1 MLQKY
6 YTSEL
11 LRGVLEIKEDLKTNE
26 IAALVQ
32 SRIQTCMDGVLK

>member
-26 IAALVQ
+26 KKEI
-32 SRIQTCMDGVLK
+32 IF